1 MTELSDEMRDP
12 HHARET
18 LRMVQSALKKGWKL
32 PESMMESLPA
42 LASQWLVDPNLDER
56 TRMRAA
62 ELLASMHAKNMDHL
76 IALAKEVRL
85 DTPGEATE
93 KQKIEVVYVD
103 RIDNSPS

>member
-1 MTELSDEMRDP
+1 MPDLSDTIKDP

-18 LRMVQSALKKGWKL
+18 LRMVQSALAQGWQL
-32 PESMMESLPA
+32 PSGMLKDLPT
-42 LASQWLVDPNLDER
+42 LANEWANDAALDER
-56 TRMRAA
+56 TRIRAA

-93 KQKIEVVYVD
+93 KQKIEVVYID
-103 RIDNSPS
+103 RIDDKG